1 MEFIL
6 SQIGI
11 HEFIAQAH
19 KMCLTVTDPFIGE
32 SPNKGV
38 RISFDTFVKIISKFV
53 KTTVQLDASI
63 NQASPSI
70 MPELL
75 VWGIRD
81 PGIRNKKGAKYFPG
95 HQQGAWSYY
104 LCDAIR
110 DGILPQHIQMFRE
123 NLNLLPEYDDIDGDL
138 FFQVPTIFFKE

>member
-6 SQIGI
+6 SEVGV
-11 HEFIAQAH
+11 HKFIEQAR
-19 KMCLTVTDPFIGE
+19 KMCPTVIDPFIGGKPSKE
-32 SPNKGV
+32 TK
-38 RISFDTFVKIISKFV
+38 ISFDTFVKIISKFV
-53 KTTVQLDASI
+53 KTSINLDASI
-63 NQASPSI
+63 NQDSPSS

-81 PGIRNKKGAKYFPG
+81 PGIRNKKGAKFLPG

-123 NLNLLPEYDDIDGDL
+123 NLNLLTEYGIDDNL
-138 FFQVPTIFFKE
+138 FFQIPTILFKD

>member
-6 SQIGI
+6 SQVGI
-11 HEFIAQAH
+11 HEFFEQAR
-19 KMCLTVTDPFIGE
+19 KMCPTVLDPFIGGT
-32 SPNKGV
+32 PNKGV
-38 RISFDTFVKIISKFV
+38 KLSFDTFVKIISKFV
-53 KTTVQLDASI
+53 KTPIYLDASI
-63 NQASPSI
+63 NQDSPSSVA
-70 MPELL
+70 ELL

-110 DGILPQHIQMFRE
+110 DGILHKHLQMFRE
-123 NLNLLPEYDDIDGDL
+123 NLNLLPEYDIDDDL
-138 FFQVPTIFFKE
+138 FFQVPTTFFKE